1 MTDRDMREKY
11 LLICGVILMGIG
23 VAFMLLTPV
32 VVAQFLIGIDPSP
45 IVLGLER
52 NIGSALFGVGLINVL
67 GRASND
73 VVGLK
78 AIINGTIVVLVL
90 TAALDVYMILIGLFT
105 AIGWGV
111 VVFKAALSAGYVY
124 HLGRVGGA

>member
-67 GRASND
+67 GRKSAD
-73 VVGLK
+73 VIGLK

-90 TAALDVYMILIGLFT
+90 TAALDVYMIMIGLFT

-111 VVFKAALSAGYVY
+111 VVFKAILSAGYGY
-124 HLGRVGGA
+124 HLGKLGS